1 MNRRDGRI
9 RQLAKIKAARYQR
22 RLGEVNAQ
30 KPFNRRAIDHRR
42 QIKKKIASKELVKV
56 GVSFLPDKNESLLSV
71 KVNEKKKRRERERE
85 GVKQKWR
92 KKRTSDKEGE
102 CFI

>member
-85 GVKQKWR
+85 REGVKQK
-92 KKRTSDKEGE
+92 
-102 CFI
+102 